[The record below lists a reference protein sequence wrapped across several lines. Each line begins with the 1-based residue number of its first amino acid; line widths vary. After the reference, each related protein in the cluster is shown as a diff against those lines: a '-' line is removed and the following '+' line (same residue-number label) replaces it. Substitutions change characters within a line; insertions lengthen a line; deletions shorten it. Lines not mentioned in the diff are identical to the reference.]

1 MLLYLINP
9 HNSLISLSNVNNNWW
24 NRYRV
29 WKPLGLLTIAS
40 VTPAGWAIKVI
51 DENIGAVDYNSM
63 PRPDLVGITAFTAQA
78 ERAYKL
84 AEEFRGRSV
93 PVIMGGIHATMRL
106 QEALNYVDSVV
117 TGEAD
122 SIWPKVLADFQ
133 DNCLKQVY
141 AGETADMKNV
151 PPARHDLLPRGYTF
165 GAIQTTRGCPLN
177 CTFCS
182 VTAFNGPRY
191 RTRPIDDV
199 VREFKTIRENKV
211 LIVDDNLIGTRPEH
225 ISRAKD
231 LFRAMIKAKIRKK
244 WCAQTS
250 INFGDD
256 DELPAL
262 AHKAGC
268 RGVFIGFESPTA
280 EGLDEVGKK
289 FNLAKGRDIRN
300 SVERIKRHKILVAGS
315 FIIGLDTDRPGIGR
329 LTVEAAEFYGLDLIN
344 TGFLTPL
351 PGTRLWQEMEYRGRI
366 AADSF
371 PGDWKYYTFTFPVA
385 EYKHLSRDEVMKE
398 KIYCDKTFYSTKKI
412 LGRLCVNFRQINSP
426 LIAMAANLSFRN
438 NLRLAY
444 KAYEQC
450 GLPHPARKRQTS
462 GSHLNIPLEEQ
473 KVGKPHP
480 VSSPACITE
489 KYKH

>member
-1 MLLYLINP
+1 MFLYLINP
-9 HNSLISLSNVNNNWW
+9 CNSLISLSNVNNNWW
-24 NRYRV
+24 NRYRI
-29 WKPLGLLTIAS
+29 WKPLGLLAIAS
-40 VTPAGWAIKVI
+40 VTPANWGIKVI
-51 DENIGAVDYNSM
+51 DENLGAVDYTSM

-84 AEEFRGRSV
+84 ATEFRGRSI

-133 DNCLKQVY
+133 DKRLKRVY
-141 AGETADMKNV
+141 LGENVDMKNV
-151 PPARHDLLPRGYTF
+151 PPARHDLLPTGYTF
-165 GAIQTTRGCPLN
+165 GSIQTTRGCPLN

-199 VREFKTIRENKV
+199 VREFKTIRENRV
-211 LIVDDNLIGTRPEH
+211 LVVDDNLIGTSPEH
-225 ISRAKD
+225 IHRAKS
-231 LFRAMIKAKIRKK
+231 LFRAMIDAKIRKK

-262 AHKAGC
+262 AYKAGC

-280 EGLDEVGKK
+280 EGLAEVHKK
-289 FNLAKGRDIRN
+289 FNLAQNRDLKESI
-300 SVERIKRHKILVAGS
+300 ERIKQHKILVVGS

-329 LTVEAAEFYGLDLIN
+329 LIAEAADSYGIDLIN

-351 PGTRLWQEMEYRGRI
+351 PGTNLWEKMDSEGRI
-366 AADSF
+366 AASSF
-371 PGDWKYYTFTFPVA
+371 PNDWKYYTFTFPVA
-385 EYKHLSRDEVMKE
+385 HYKHLSRDDIIEE
-398 KIYCDKTFYSTKKI
+398 KISCDKTFYSMKRI
-412 LGRLCVNFRQINSP
+412 LSRLCGNFWQRNSP

-438 NLRLAY
+438 NLRIAQ
-444 KAYEQC
+444 KAYEQFD
-450 GLPHPARKRQTS
+450 LPYSPQNGT
-462 GSHLNIPLEEQ
+462 GTSHLFHQNIPVGEETNLHEVQ
-473 KVGKPHP
+473 K
-480 VSSPACITE
+480 
-489 KYKH
+489 